1 MCNACE
7 TNSEDVWICECKGE
21 CECRIELHAHTDV
34 SNIRLLDSINSV
46 EELIQTAWNIG
57 LKGLAITDHE
67 ALSAHVKAIQ
77 TVRELKEKGKIGKN
91 FKLILGNEI
100 YLVDSIEEVRDN
112 YQSGVTK
119 FPHYLLLAKNKEGHE
134 ALRILSSKA
143 WENSFY
149 TGKMER
155 VPTAKANLETV
166 VKQFPNTL
174 IATTACLGSESSI
187 YILEADKARLEGNTQ
202 KQQYDMQKLISFIEW
217 NIELHGK
224 ENFYLELQPSADYE
238 QSTVNKV
245 LIKLAKRYDLK
256 LIITNDA
263 HYLRPEDMPIHGA
276 YLNSK
281 QDERETEL
289 FYANTYLHKASE
301 IYAKM
306 SYLDKDIIKEAM
318 KNTMAIGK
326 MICDY
331 TIEGDTIIPVTK
343 LPEFE
348 VTHIFK
354 GGYKKYGYIEQMAHS
369 DNEQD
374 RYLIH
379 LIEKGFKEKI
389 PYRAMSKEA
398 FHEVMA
404 RINIELEELWEM
416 SKVLNQS
423 MASYY
428 VTVSKIIELIWG
440 DDCGDA
446 SREEGSIVGAGRGSA
461 VAFLINYLTD
471 VTQVNPMLYGIEVP
485 HWRHLHKSKPDIS
498 ALDIDIDVTST
509 KKGFIFDRMRAFF
522 GEKQVIQ
529 VCTFG
534 TEKAKSAIQT
544 ACRGLGIDS
553 DIGLYLASFVPVERG
568 DMWSLKD
575 CIFGNVEKERK
586 PIKQFIDEIEQ
597 YPKLKETAL
606 KIEGLINKRSIH
618 AGGVLVLNE
627 AYTKLNAMMKAP
639 NGTPI
644 TQFNL
649 DDSQAMGAIKFDI
662 LTIEANDKIQECM
675 DLLLKYGEIE
685 WQGTLRKTFE
695 KYFHPEIIDKTNPEL
710 FKMIGDDKIVDLF
723 QFSTQLGQAVV
734 KKAQPKN
741 LLELVSLNSLM
752 RLMSENGEEQPIDT
766 FIRYKND
773 ISLWYEEM
781 KEQDLTQEE
790 IATFEK
796 YLLALNGV
804 ADTQEAVMLMAMD
817 SDIAGF
823 TVKEANYLRKS
834 IAKKSEQVQQEVK
847 AKLYEWGEEKGS
859 RKEVID
865 YLWLQI
871 TRMLGYAFSIP
882 HTLAYTLIAMVEA
895 NLSYYYNPLYW
906 QTACLTVNSGSLEV
920 EEDAKQKSTN
930 YGKVAEA
937 IGKMKGKGVN
947 VSQPLIN
954 HAEFGFVPDIENDR
968 IIFSFKGIVG
978 IGDDV
983 AHTIL
988 ANRPYTSFDDFYERM
1003 YVEKLVQKKHVTQ
1016 LIKAGAFNEFD
1027 KPRFIMRDFL
1037 LKEVG
1042 IKESLNMQNMRSI
1055 IDLGLL
1061 DTPEL
1066 HIYKELYNFKDYIS
1080 KSVVRV
1086 EDVPNKRSKTGF
1098 SKDKVLGL
1106 DEVAKTFYDE
1116 TFDGSSIIGYNYV
1129 TLEISEKKFFKE
1141 YDDKIKPFKEIISTK
1156 EFIKLYNEALFKRE
1170 WYKTAKGSV
1179 SKWEMDSISY
1189 YESEHELIN
1198 VNMEKYNIVNFF
1210 ELDEEPVVVGYSQF
1224 KDKLIPKQKVFTIV
1238 GTVLDRN
1245 KTRHTITV
1253 LTPHGVVTVK
1263 TYSGAFAHYDKQISR
1278 KKGDNKKEVI
1288 EKSWFTRGNQVLLN
1302 GFRREEQFVLK
1313 TYKVKGEE
1321 IQHTVNLIVGVENN
1335 GDLILQDERARAY

>member
-1 MCNACE
+1 MCKTCE
-7 TNSEDVWICECKGE
+7 LHKGDVWICTCEGE
-21 CECRIELHAHTDV
+21 CTCRIELHAHTDV

-46 EELIQTAWNIG
+46 KELIQTAWDIG

-77 TVRELKEKGKIGKN
+77 TVRELKEKGKIGKD

-100 YLVDSIEEVRDN
+100 YLVNSLEEVRDN

-149 TGKMER
+149 TGTMER
-155 VPTAKANLETV
+155 VPTVKKDLEAI

-174 IATTACLGSESSI
+174 IATTACLGSESSY
-187 YILEADKARLEGNTQ
+187 YILEADKARLEGDVQ
-202 KQQYDMQKLISFIEW
+202 KKQYNIKKLMYFIEW

-224 ENFYLELQPSADYE
+224 DNFYLELQPSADYE

-245 LIKLAKRYDLK
+245 LIKLARKYGLK

-281 QDERETEL
+281 QDERETDS
-289 FYANTYLHKASE
+289 FYAHTYLHKASE

-306 SYLDKDIIKEAM
+306 SYLDKGVVKEAL

-331 TIEGDTIIPVTK
+331 TIEGDTIIPVAK

-348 VTHIFK
+348 VAHLFK
-354 GGYKKYGYIEQMAHS
+354 GGYKKYGYIEKMAHS

-374 RYLIH
+374 RYLLH

-389 PYRAMSKEA
+389 PYREMSKEA

-416 SKVLNQS
+416 SIILNQS

-428 VTVSKIIELIWG
+428 VTVAKIIELIWG
-440 DDCGDA
+440 DDCGEA

-509 KKGFIFDRMRAFF
+509 KKGFLFDRMRDFF
-522 GEKQVIQ
+522 GKKQVIQ

-534 TEKAKSAIQT
+534 TEKAKSAVQT
-544 ACRGLGIDS
+544 ACRGLSIDR
-553 DIGLYLASFVPVERG
+553 DVGLYIASLIPVERG
-568 DMWSLKD
+568 DMWPLKD
-575 CIFGNVEKERK
+575 CLYGNEEKGRK
-586 PIKQFIDEIEQ
+586 PIKQLIDEIDM
-597 YPKLKETAL
+597 YPRLRETAL

-627 AYTKLNAMMKAP
+627 EYTKMNAMMKAP

-649 DDSQAMGAIKFDI
+649 NDSQACGAIKFDI
-662 LTIEANDKIQECM
+662 LTIEGNDKIQECM
-675 DLLLKYGEIE
+675 ELLLKYGEIE
-685 WQGTLRKTFE
+685 WQGTLRKTFH
-695 KYFHPEIIDKTNPEL
+695 KYFHPEIIDKSNPEL
-710 FKMIGDDKIVDLF
+710 FKMIGEDKIVDLF
-723 QFSTQLGQAVV
+723 QFSTQLGQAVI
-734 KKAQPKN
+734 KKAQPRS
-741 LLELVSLNSLM
+741 LIELVSLNSIM
-752 RLMSENGEEQPIDT
+752 RLMSEGEEQPIDT

-773 ISLWYEEM
+773 INLWYEEM
-781 KEQDLTQEE
+781 RQHGLTKKEVA
-790 IATFEK
+790 IFEK
-796 YLLALNGV
+796 YLKALNGV

-817 SDIAGF
+817 ENIAGF
-823 TVKEANYLRKS
+823 TVKEANYLRKG
-834 IAKKSEQVQQEVK
+834 IAKKKADVQEEVK
-847 AKLYEWGEEKGS
+847 QKLFLWGRERGT
-859 RKEVID
+859 RDEVID

-871 TRMLGYAFSIP
+871 SRMLGYAFSIP

-895 NLSYYYNPLYW
+895 NLSYNYNPLYW

-937 IGKMKGKGVN
+937 IGKMKGRGIN
-947 VSQPLIN
+947 ISQPLIN
-954 HAEFGFVPDIENDR
+954 RAEFGFVPDIANDR
-968 IIFSFKGIVG
+968 IIFSIKGIVG
-978 IGDDV
+978 IGDEV

-988 ANRPYTSFDDFYERM
+988 ANRPFASFEDFYERM
-1003 YVEKLVQKKHVTQ
+1003 YVEKRIQKKHVIQ
-1016 LIKAGAFNEFD
+1016 LIKAGAFNEFGQ
-1027 KPRFIMRDFL
+1027 PRYIMRDFL
-1037 LKEVG
+1037 LKEIG
-1042 IKESLNMQNMRSI
+1042 IKESLNMQNMKSI

-1061 DTPEL
+1061 DNPDL
-1066 HIYKELYNFKDYIS
+1066 HIYKELFNFKEYIS

-1086 EDVPNKRSKTGF
+1086 EKASNKCSKTGF
-1098 SKDKVLGL
+1098 SKDKILGL
-1106 DEVAKTFYDE
+1106 DEIAKQFYE
-1116 TFDGSSIIGYNYV
+1116 KTFDGSSVRGYNYV
-1129 TLEISEKKFFKE
+1129 TLEISEKQFTKE
-1141 YDDKIKPFKEIISTK
+1141 YNEKIKPFKELITTK
-1156 EFIKLYNEALFKRE
+1156 EFIKLYNEAMFKRE

-1189 YESEHELIN
+1189 YENDHELIN

-1210 ELDEEPVVVGYSQF
+1210 ELDEKPVVVGYSHF
-1224 KDKLIPKQKVFTIV
+1224 KDNNIHKQKVFTIV

-1263 TYSGAFAHYDKQISR
+1263 TYAGAFAHYDKQISR
-1278 KKGDNKKEVI
+1278 KKGEKKEVI
-1288 EKSWFTRGNQVLLN
+1288 EKSWFTRGNLVLLN

-1321 IQHTVNLIVGVENN
+1321 VQHTVNLILGVEKN

>member
-1 MCNACE
+1 MCN
-7 TNSEDVWICECKGE
+7 ICEQNEDLRVCHCEGE
-21 CECRIELHAHTDV
+21 CTCRIELHAHSHY
-34 SNIRLLDSINSV
+34 SNIRLLDSINSI
-46 EELIQTAWNIG
+46 EDLIQTAWDIG
-57 LKGLAITDHE
+57 LKGISITEHE
-67 ALSAHVKAIQ
+67 FVGSHVKAIQ
-77 TVRELKEKGKIGKN
+77 TVRELKEKGKIGQD
-91 FKLILGNEI
+91 FRLILGNEI

-149 TGKMER
+149 TGTMER
-155 VPTAKANLETV
+155 VPTVKQDLESV

-187 YILEADKARLEGNTQ
+187 LILEAHKAKLEGNTQ
-202 KQQYDMQKLISFIEW
+202 KQHYNMQKLYEFIEW
-217 NIELHGK
+217 NINLHGK
-224 ENFYLELQPSADYE
+224 ENFFLELQPSADYE
-238 QSTVNKV
+238 QSTVNKTLV
-245 LIKLAKRYDLK
+245 KLSKKYDLK
-256 LIITNDA
+256 MVITNDA
-263 HYLRPEDMPIHGA
+263 HYQRPSDMSIHGA

-281 QDERETEL
+281 QDERETES
-289 FYANTYLHKASE
+289 FYAHTYLHTVGE
-301 IYAKM
+301 IYEKM
-306 SYLDKDIIKEAM
+306 SYLDKDVVKEAIH
-318 KNTMAIGK
+318 NTMVVGA
-326 MICDY
+326 MIEDY
-331 TIEGDTIIPVTK
+331 TIEGETIIPVAK

-348 VTHIFK
+348 VQHFFK
-354 GGYKKYGYIEQMAHS
+354 GGYKKYGYINNMAHS
-369 DNEQD
+369 ENEQD
-374 RYLIH
+374 RYLIY

-389 PYRAMSKEA
+389 PYRAISKDR

-404 RINIELEELWEM
+404 RIDVELEELWEM

-428 VTVSKIIELIWG
+428 VTVAKIIELIWG
-440 DDCGDA
+440 DDCGDD
-446 SREEGSIVGAGRGSA
+446 SKEEGSIVGAGRGSA
-461 VAFLINYLTD
+461 VAFLINYLID

-498 ALDIDIDVTST
+498 ALDIDIDVSST
-509 KKGFIFDRMRAFF
+509 KKKYIFDRMRDFF

-534 TEKAKSAIQT
+534 TEKAKSALQT

-553 DIGLYLASFVPVERG
+553 DVGLYLASFVPVERG

-575 CIFGNVEKERK
+575 CFFGNEEKGRK
-586 PIKQFIDEIEQ
+586 PIKQLIDEIEQ

-606 KIEGLINKRSIH
+606 KIEGLVNKRSIH
-618 AGGVLVLNE
+618 AGGVLVLNHN
-627 AYTKLNAMMKAP
+627 YTKMNAMMKAP

-649 DDSQAMGAIKFDI
+649 DDSQACGAIKFDI
-662 LTIEANDKIQECM
+662 LVIESNDKIQECM
-675 DLLLKYGEIE
+675 NLLLKYGEIE

-695 KYFHPEIIDKTNPEL
+695 KYFHPEVINKDNPEL
-710 FKMIGDDKIVDLF
+710 FKMIGEDKIVDLF
-723 QFSTQLGQAVV
+723 QFSTQLGQAVI

-741 LLELVSLNSLM
+741 LIELVSLNSLM
-752 RLMSENGEEQPIDT
+752 RLMSEGEEQPIDT

-781 KEQDLTQEE
+781 KEHGLNEE
-790 IATFEK
+790 EVAVFEK

-817 SDIAGF
+817 ENISGF
-823 TVKEANYLRKS
+823 TVKEANYLRKG
-834 IAKKSEQVQQEVK
+834 IAKKKEEVQQEVK
-847 AKLYEWGEEKGS
+847 QKLFEWGKERGT
-859 RKEVID
+859 RDEVIE

-920 EEDAKQKSTN
+920 NEDTKQKSTN

-937 IGKMKGKGVN
+937 IGKMKGRGVD

-954 HAEFGFVPDIENDR
+954 RAEFGFVPDINNDR

-978 IGDDV
+978 IGDEV

-988 ANRPYTSFDDFYERM
+988 ENRPYASFEDFYERM
-1003 YVEKLVQKKHVTQ
+1003 YETKLVKKSHVLQ

-1027 KPRFIMRDFL
+1027 KPRQVMKRFVM
-1037 LKEVG
+1037 KEVG
-1042 IKESLNMQNMRSI
+1042 FKESLNMQNMKAI

-1066 HIYKELYNFKDYIS
+1066 HIYKELFNFKNYIS

-1086 EDVPNKRSKTGF
+1086 EEIPNKRSKTGF
-1098 SKDKVLGL
+1098 SKNKILGL
-1106 DEVAKTFYDE
+1106 DEIAKEFYE
-1116 TFDGSSIIGYNYV
+1116 KTFDGSSIIGYNYV
-1129 TLEISEKKFFKE
+1129 TLEIDEKLFTKE
-1141 YDDKIKPFKEIISTK
+1141 YDEKMKPFKEIMNTK
-1156 EFIKLYNEALFKRE
+1156 DFIKKFNETLFIKE
-1170 WYKTAKGSV
+1170 WQKTASGSV

-1189 YESEHELIN
+1189 YESEHELAN

-1210 ELDEEPVVVGYSQF
+1210 ELDEEPIVVGYTHF
-1224 KDKLIPKQKVFTIV
+1224 KDKKIPKQKVFTIV

-1245 KTRHTITV
+1245 KVRHTITV

-1263 TYSGAFAHYDKQISR
+1263 THAGAFSHYDKQISR
-1278 KKGDNKKEVI
+1278 KVGDKKEVV
-1288 EKSWFTRGNQVLLN
+1288 EKSWFTRGNLVLLN
-1302 GFRREEQFVLK
+1302 GFRREEMFVLK
-1313 TYKVKGEE
+1313 TYKVKNEE
-1321 IQHTVNLIVGVENN
+1321 TQHTVNLIKGVEKN

>member
-7 TNSEDVWICECKGE
+7 LFEEDVLICECDGE
-21 CECRIELHAHTDV
+21 CTCRIELHAHTDV

-46 EELIQTAWNIG
+46 KELIQTAWNIG

-77 TVRELKEKGKIGKN
+77 TVRELKEKGKIGKE

-100 YLVDSIEEVRDN
+100 YLVDSLEEVRDN

-119 FPHYLLLAKNKEGHE
+119 FPHYLLLAKNKDGHE

-149 TGKMER
+149 TGTMER
-155 VPTAKANLETV
+155 VPTVKSDLEAI

-187 YILEADKARLEGNTQ
+187 CILEADKARLEGNAQ
-202 KQQYDMQKLISFIEW
+202 KQQYNMQKLVSFVEW
-217 NIELHGK
+217 NINLHGK
-224 ENFYLELQPSADYE
+224 DNFYLELQPSADYE

-281 QDERETEL
+281 QDERETDS
-289 FYANTYLHKASE
+289 FYSHTYLHKVSE
-301 IYAKM
+301 IYEKM

-331 TIEGDTIIPVTK
+331 TIEGETIIPIAK

-348 VTHIFK
+348 VAHLFK

-369 DNEQD
+369 ENEQD

-416 SKVLNQS
+416 SKILNQS

-428 VTVSKIIELIWG
+428 VTVAKIIELIWG

-498 ALDIDIDVTST
+498 ALDIDIDVTSHR
-509 KKGFIFDRMRAFF
+509 KGFIFDRMRAFF

-534 TEKAKSAIQT
+534 TEKSKSAIQT

-553 DIGLYLASFVPVERG
+553 DVGLYLASLIPSERG
-568 DMWSLKD
+568 EMWTLKD
-575 CIFGNVEKERK
+575 CLFGNEEKDRK
-586 PIKQFIDEIEQ
+586 PIKQLIDEIDM
-597 YPKLKETAL
+597 YPRLRETAL

-627 AYTKLNAMMKAP
+627 AYTKMNAMMKAP

-649 DDSQAMGAIKFDI
+649 DDSQACGAIKFDI
-662 LTIEANDKIQECM
+662 LTIEGNDKIQECM
-675 DLLLKYGEIE
+675 ELLLKYGEIE

-695 KYFHPEIIDKTNPEL
+695 KYFHPEIIDKTNPDL
-710 FKMIGDDKIVDLF
+710 FKMIGEDKIVDLF
-723 QFSTQLGQAVV
+723 QFSTQLGQAVI

-741 LLELVSLNSLM
+741 LLELVSLNSIM
-752 RLMSENGEEQPIDT
+752 RLMSEGEEQPIDT

-781 KEQDLTQEE
+781 KEHGLTEE
-790 IATFEK
+790 EVAIFEK

-817 SDIAGF
+817 ENIAGF
-823 TVKEANYLRKS
+823 TVKEANYLRKG
-834 IAKKSEQVQQEVK
+834 IAKKKAEVQEEVK
-847 AKLYEWGEEKGS
+847 QKLYEWGRERGN
-859 RKEVID
+859 RDEVIE
-865 YLWLQI
+865 YLWVQI
-871 TRMLGYAFSIP
+871 SRMLGYAFSIP

-937 IGKMKGKGVN
+937 IGKMKTRGVN
-947 VSQPLIN
+947 VAQPLIN
-954 HAEFGFVPDIENDR
+954 SAEFGFVPDVENDR

-988 ANRPYTSFDDFYERM
+988 ANRPYASFDDFYKRM

-1016 LIKAGAFNEFD
+1016 LIKAGAFNEFG
-1027 KPRFIMRDFL
+1027 KPRIIMRDFL
-1037 LKEVG
+1037 MKEIG
-1042 IKESLNMQNMRSI
+1042 IKESLNMQNMKSI

-1061 DTPEL
+1061 DSPEL
-1066 HIYKELYNFKDYIS
+1066 HIYKELFNFREYIN
-1080 KSVVRV
+1080 KRV
-1086 EDVPNKRSKTGF
+1086 IRVDEVPNKRSKTGF
-1098 SKDKVLGL
+1098 SQDKILGL
-1106 DEVAKTFYDE
+1106 DEVAKQFYE
-1116 TFDGSSIIGYNYV
+1116 KTFDGSSVLGYNYA
-1129 TLEISEKKFFKE
+1129 TLEISEKQFTKE
-1141 YDDKIKPFKEIISTK
+1141 YNEKMKPFKELITTK
-1156 EFIKLYNEALFKRE
+1156 EFIKNYNEALFKRE
-1170 WYKTAKGSV
+1170 WFKTAKGTV

-1189 YESEHELIN
+1189 YESEHELHN

-1210 ELDEEPVVVGYSQF
+1210 ELDEEPVVVGYTHF
-1224 KDKLIPKQKVFTIV
+1224 KDKKIPKQKVFTII

-1278 KKGDNKKEVI
+1278 KKGDKKEVV
-1288 EKSWFTRGNQVLLN
+1288 EKSWFTRGNLVLLN

-1321 IQHTVNLIVGVENN
+1321 VQHTVNLILGVEKN
-1335 GDLILQDERARAY
+1335 GDLVLQDERARAY

>member
-1 MCNACE
+1 MCNYCE
-7 TNSEDVWICECKGE
+7 TNNEDIWVCDCHGE
-21 CECRIELHAHTDV
+21 CTCRVELHCHTDV

-46 EELIQTAWNIG
+46 EELIQTAHDLG
-57 LKGLAITDHE
+57 LRGLAITDHE
-67 ALSAHVKAIQ
+67 ALSNHVKAIQ
-77 TVRELKEKGKIGKN
+77 TVRKLKEEDKISQD

-100 YLVDSIEEVRDN
+100 YLVDSLEEVRDN

-119 FPHYLLLAKNKEGHE
+119 FPHYLLIAKNKEGHE
-134 ALRILSSKA
+134 ALRVLSSMA

-149 TGKMER
+149 TGTMER
-155 VPTAKANLETV
+155 VPTTKEALSEV
-166 VKQFPNTL
+166 VKAYPNTL

-187 YILEADKARLEGNTQ
+187 YILEADKARLEGNEQ
-202 KQQYDMQKLISFIEW
+202 KQYNYMRKLCDFIEW
-217 NIELHGK
+217 NIELHGR
-224 ENFYLELQPSADYE
+224 ENFFLELQPSADYE
-238 QSTVNKV
+238 QATVNKV
-245 LIKLAKRYDLK
+245 LIKLAKKYSLK

-263 HYLRPEDMPIHGA
+263 HYLRPEDLEIHGA

-281 QDERETEL
+281 NDERETSS
-289 FYANTYLHKASE
+289 FYAHTYLHTVDE
-301 IYAKM
+301 INNKM
-306 SYLDKDIIKEAM
+306 NYIDKDVIKQAM
-318 KNTMAIGK
+318 RNTMCIGA
-326 MICDY
+326 MVEDY
-331 TIEGDTIIPVTK
+331 TIEGETIIPK
-343 LPEFE
+343 ASLPEFE
-348 VTHIFK
+348 VKHIFAK
-354 GGYKKYGYIEQMAHS
+354 GYSKYKHIELMAHS
-369 DNEQD
+369 ENEQD

-379 LIEKGFKEKI
+379 LIENGFKEKI
-389 PYRAMSKEA
+389 PYRSISKSE
-398 FHEVMA
+398 FHAIMA
-404 RINIELEELWEM
+404 RIDIELEELWEL
-416 SKVLNQS
+416 SKVLKQS

-428 VTVSKIIELIWG
+428 VTVAKIIELIWG

-461 VAFLINYLTD
+461 VAFLINYLID

-498 ALDIDIDVTST
+498 ALDIDIDVSST
-509 KKGFIFDRMRAFF
+509 KKNYVFDRMRAFF
-522 GEKQVIQ
+522 GQKQVIQ

-534 TEKAKSAIQT
+534 TEKSKSAIQT

-553 DIGLYLASFVPVERG
+553 DVGLYLGSMIPSERG
-568 DMWSLKD
+568 ELWSLKD
-575 CIFGNVEKERK
+575 CLFGNEEKDRK
-586 PIKQFIDEIEQ
+586 PIKQLIDEIGI
-597 YPKLKETAL
+597 YPRLRETAL

-618 AGGVLVLNE
+618 AGGVLVLNDE
-627 AYTKLNAMMKAP
+627 YTKLNAMMKAP

-675 DLLLKYGEIE
+675 ELLLKYGEIE

-695 KYFHPEIIDKTNPEL
+695 KYFHPEIIDKTNPDL
-710 FKMIGDDKIVDLF
+710 FKMIGEDKIVDLF
-723 QFSTQLGQAVV
+723 QFSTQLGQSMV
-734 KKAQPKN
+734 KKVKPKN
-741 LLELVSLNSLM
+741 LLELVSTNSLM
-752 RLMSENGEEQPIDT
+752 RLMSEGEEQPIDT

-773 ISLWYEEM
+773 ISLWYQEM
-781 KEQDLTQEE
+781 KEHGLSEE
-790 IATFEK
+790 EVAIFEK
-796 YLLALNGV
+796 YLKALNGV

-817 SDIAGF
+817 EDIAGF
-823 TVKEANYLRKS
+823 TVKEANYLRKG
-834 IAKKSEQVQQEVK
+834 IAKKKAEVQEEVK
-847 AKLYEWGEEKGS
+847 QKLFEWGRERGNRE
-859 RKEVID
+859 EVIE

-871 TRMLGYAFSIP
+871 SRMLGYAFSIP

-937 IGKMKGKGVN
+937 IGKMKGRGVN

-954 HAEFGFVPDIENDR
+954 QAEFGFVPDIENER

-978 IGDDV
+978 IGDEV

-988 ANRPYTSFDDFYERM
+988 ANRPYASFNDFYERM
-1003 YVEKLVQKKHVTQ
+1003 YQEKLVKKSHVIQ

-1027 KPRFIMRDFL
+1027 TPKQIMKQFL
-1037 LKEVG
+1037 FKEIDV
-1042 IKESLNMQNMRSI
+1042 KESLDMKNMKSI
-1055 IDLGLL
+1055 IGLGLL

-1066 HIYKELYNFKDYIS
+1066 HMYKELFNFREYIN

-1086 EDVPNKRSKTGF
+1086 EEKPTKRGT
-1098 SKDKVLGL
+1098 SKDKILGL
-1106 DEVAKTFYDE
+1106 DTVAREFYEEV
-1116 TFDGSSIIGYNYV
+1116 FDGSSIVGYNYA
-1129 TLEISEKKFFKE
+1129 TLEISEKAFTKE
-1141 YDDKIKPFKEIISTK
+1141 YNEKMKPFKELIATK
-1156 EFIKLYNEALFKRE
+1156 EFVRKFNEAQFRKE
-1170 WYKTAKGSV
+1170 WAKYAKGSI

-1210 ELDEEPVVVGYSQF
+1210 ELDEEPVILGYTQV
-1224 KDKLIPKQKVFTIV
+1224 KDKKYPKQKVFTII

-1253 LTPHGVVTVK
+1253 LTPFGVVTCK
-1263 TYSGAFAHYDKQISR
+1263 TYSGAFSHYDKQISR
-1278 KKGDNKKEVI
+1278 KKGSTKEVV
-1288 EKSWFTRGNQVLLN
+1288 EKSWFTRGNLVLLN

-1321 IQHTVNLIVGVENN
+1321 VQHTVNLIRGVENN
-1335 GDLILQDERARAY
+1335 GDLALQDERARA